1 MDHMTRTRE
10 ILGQLIGFP
19 TVSADSNM
27 ALIEHLAGLLAD
39 AGARIEVFRD
49 ETGTKANLFA
59 TIGPDIDG
67 GILLSGHSDVV
78 PVADQDWTTDPWAMT
93 EREGRLY
100 GRGTC
105 DMKGFIAASLA
116 LVPEFLA
123 TQRARPVHLAFSY
136 DEEIGCA
143 GAPVMINQLKA
154 EGARFDGCVVG
165 EPTSMQVVVAHK
177 GINLYRCRVHGK
189 AAHSSL
195 TPRGSNAIEYA
206 ARLICRIRD
215 IADHF
220 KAHGPYDEFFDVPF
234 TTMTTNQIQGG
245 IAVNTIPEL
254 CEFAYEFRN
263 LPGMSVDGIQAQV
276 ESYVRDELLPRMRA
290 EFADARIE
298 IETGAS
304 APALEASEEA
314 AITQLVRALTA
325 DQEKRKVAYGTEAG
339 LFHNAGIPTVVCGPG
354 SIEQAH
360 KPNEF
365 IALSQIGEYLVEA
378 TQERFQL
385 EVAPDGSL
393 WEPLAPETIRR
404 KNGDTRI
411 LRQSSTLI
419 DTILYDVSDNM
430 LLVGS
435 NMEYAATHQFGRE
448 ADGIPAREWLGL
460 TTGPWNDEVAIM
472 DILYDHFNQDLPNR

>member
-1 MDHMTRTRE
+1 MTTWKNTRDWLE
-10 ILGQLIGFP
+10 TLVAFD
-19 TVSADSNM
+19 TTSRNSNL
-27 ALIEHLAGLLAD
+27 ALIEC
-39 AGARIEVFRD
+39 VRD
-49 ETGTKANLFA
+49 ELATLGVSARLFHSPDGAKANLFA
-59 TIGPDIDG
+59 TLPASNGETQG
-67 GILLSGHSDVV
+67 GIVLSGHTDVV
-78 PVADQDWTTDPWAMT
+78 PVDGQQWSTNPFALT
-93 EREGRLY
+93 EKGGRLY
-100 GRGTC
+100 GRGSC

-123 TQRARPVHLAFSY
+123 APRAKPVHLAFSY

-143 GAPVMINQLKA
+143 GAPEMINQLKA

-263 LPGMSVDGIQAQV
+263 LPGMSVDAIQAQV

-314 AITQLVRALTA
+314 AITQLVRALTE
-325 DQEKRKVAYGTEAG
+325 DRTTRKVAYGTEAG
-339 LFHNAGIPTVVCGPG
+339 LFQGIGIPTVVCGPG
-354 SIEQAH
+354 HIEQAH
-360 KPNEF
+360 KPDEYV
-365 IALSQIGEYLVEA
+365 ALDQMASCETFLRRLGQ
-378 TQERFQL
+378 
-385 EVAPDGSL
+385 SL
-393 WEPLAPETIRR
+393 
-404 KNGDTRI
+404 
-411 LRQSSTLI
+411 
-419 DTILYDVSDNM
+419 
-430 LLVGS
+430 
-435 NMEYAATHQFGRE
+435 
-448 ADGIPAREWLGL
+448 
-460 TTGPWNDEVAIM
+460 
-472 DILYDHFNQDLPNR
+472 